1 MTVCAS
7 IFSPACPRWL
17 IGGITGLGGH
27 QGGGGDQEEGH
38 PVGTGRVGYEGEAA
52 ITWSVAMFCPLLRS
66 HTLAVSSRPPVAS
79 CLPSGLKATL

>member
-1 MTVCAS
+1 MGQGEVQEDGRDLRETVV
-7 IFSPACPRWL
+7 
-17 IGGITGLGGH
+17 
-27 QGGGGDQEEGH
+27 QGGGICWGRGDQEEGH